1 MLEDHQSSEAEAYN
15 PMLLSEANLRSGSF
29 SFRFV
34 NNILTGKA
42 RECMRTTKIGPD
54 VRLSGAVP
62 VHENE
67 FWKAHIWKGE
77 LC

>member
-1 MLEDHQSSEAEAYN
+1 MALMLEDHQDHQS
-15 PMLLSEANLRSGSF
+15 SEANLRSGSL

-67 FWKAHIWKGE
+67 F
-77 LC
+77 

>member
-1 MLEDHQSSEAEAYN
+1 MALMLEDHQDHQS
-15 PMLLSEANLRSGSF
+15 SEANLRSGSF

-62 VHENE
+62 VHEKE